1 MTQKELNY
9 IEDVI
14 NHEKLMIAALENNQI
29 EDEKYCKL
37 LQDQIENH
45 QTMVN
50 KLMKLLGGGK

>member
-37 LQDQIENH
+37 LGDQIESH

-50 KLMKLLGGGK
+50 KLMKILGGDK

>member
-14 NHEKLMIAALENNQI
+14 NHEKLIIAALENNQI
-29 EDEKYCKL
+29 DDEKYCKL
-37 LQDQIENH
+37 LQNQIDTH

-50 KLMKLLGGGK
+50 KFMKILGGGK

>member
-9 IEDVI
+9 IEDVV

-37 LQDQIENH
+37 LESQIEAH

-50 KLMKLLGGGK
+50 KFMKILGGGK

>member
-14 NHEKLMIAALENNQI
+14 NHERLIIAALENNQI
-29 EDEKYCKL
+29 DDEKYVKK
-37 LQDQIENH
+37 LQDQIETH

-50 KLMKLLGGGK
+50 KLMNLLGGDK